1 MVNNLYI
8 VTPRGFCAGVE
19 MAIKALTW
27 MLKIYDEPVY
37 CYHEIVHN
45 DWIVEKFKHKN
56 VIFIE
61 DPKELPENSIVM
73 LSAHGTAPKIEDEFK
88 NISMTS
94 VNSVCPLVTKV
105 HHEAK
110 RFTKDGKKIIYV
122 GHKNHDEALGALGV
136 APENMQLVE
145 SVDDINEINFHDESV
160 ALLAQ
165 TTLAMSEWEPIL
177 DKVQKE
183 YKNIELPRKS
193 DLCYATT
200 NRQKALINISDK
212 VDIVFVVGSS
222 TSSNTNALVTTIS
235 NLGKEAHRIETLE
248 DLKELNIENKNVA
261 ITAGASAPE
270 HIVNEISN
278 FLNPKNLEFYTD
290 TTEEEYFPL
299 PKELRSN
306 IYGLSK
312 LLKDMFPKNN
322 REDVN
327 GISKDKS
334 WSATEAL
341 SSL

>member
-1 MVNNLYI
+1 MVDNLYV

-45 DWIVEKFKHKN
+45 DWIVQKFKEKN

-61 DPKELPENSIVM
+61 DPKELPADSIVM
-73 LSAHGTAPKIEDEFK
+73 LSAHGTAPKVEMEFK

-110 RFTKDGKKIIYV
+110 KFSENGKKIIYV
-122 GHKNHDEALGALGV
+122 GHKNHDEAIGALGV
-136 APENMQLVE
+136 APNNMILVE
-145 SVDDINEINFHDESV
+145 TVEDLDNNSLQNENV

-177 DKVQKE
+177 NKAKSE
-183 YKNIELPRKS
+183 YENIELPRKS

-200 NRQKALINISDK
+200 NRQKALINISNKVDK
-212 VDIVFVVGSS
+212 VLVVGSS
-222 TSSNTNALVTTIS
+222 TSSNTNALVTTIN
-235 NLGKEAHRIETLE
+235 NLGKDAYRIETLD
-248 DLKELNIENKNVA
+248 DLRNLNLDGTDVA
-261 ITAGASAPE
+261 ITAGASAPD
-270 HIVNEISN
+270 HIVKEITEH
-278 FLNPKNLEFYTD
+278 LNPNNLEFYID

-299 PKELRSN
+299 PKELRRN
-306 IYGLSK
+306 ITGLSK
-312 LLKDMFPKNN
+312 LLKNMFPKN
-322 REDVN
+322 DKDALN